1 MKQKQLFKNIKIYK
15 ENKKKATNKKEKE
28 IQYEDVNAKLL
39 PLNKINLQKGIR
51 NIILKKRKKA
61 Q

>member
-28 IQYEDVNAKLL
+28 IQYEDVNAQLL
-39 PLNKINLQKGIR
+39 PLNKINL
-51 NIILKKRKKA
+51 
-61 Q
+61 